1 MLQRWLRARG
11 LDGLTWADLRYD
23 LGAGLFAHR
32 TARARGHGLRDTLR
46 GDRDEPG
53 SGATYAATPAATGP
67 KVPPVTDRWS
77 PLLDVL
83 RHWRRPLVRVDAEV
97 MVRLRRRHSV
107 PATHDGEQVEI
118 PTTSWMLTERSP
130 DSDAAPYVARIAGV
144 GRRLPDTHLSTEALM
159 SRTRHHTRIDLER
172 LTGIHER
179 RVSVGDE
186 DSLTLA
192 IGAARD
198 CLARS
203 GRRAD
208 DIDLV
213 VSCSITKYRDGLVQ
227 WLEPTMS
234 LAVARAIG
242 ATGAITFDLSN
253 ACAGTLTG
261 VLVAN
266 NWVRRGAIRRA
277 LVVSG
282 EYISQLGTNAARH
295 VHSILS
301 RELASLTLGDA
312 GGAVLVERAEHGEPG
327 IGVAGFTTVADHSRL
342 CLAYPARHEAGA
354 RMFTKARAIHR
365 VAIADTPV
373 LLNEVLAAA
382 GLRIDEIDHVIP
394 HQTSARAIRTGE
406 RLVNEMLGGAPR
418 NPAVVTVDRFGNTA
432 STTHVVALVEE
443 LDAERLRAGDRVA
456 LLALAS
462 GLEIGVVLFTVDEG
476 LEACRGNGH

>member
-1 MLQRWLRARG
+1 MARSSPPPHTAAEASEARWL
-11 LDGLTWADLRYD
+11 
-23 LGAGLFAHR
+23 
-32 TARARGHGLRDTLR
+32 
-46 GDRDEPG
+46 
-53 SGATYAATPAATGP
+53 
-67 KVPPVTDRWS
+67 
-77 PLLDVL
+77 
-83 RHWRRPLVRVDAEV
+83 
-97 MVRLRRRHSV
+97 
-107 PATHDGEQVEI
+107 
-118 PTTSWMLTERSP
+118 LTERSP
-130 DSDAAPYVARIAGV
+130 DGTAAPFVARIAAV
-144 GRRLPDTHLSTEALM
+144 GRKLPPTHLTTDQLM
-159 SRTRHHTRIDLER
+159 ASTRHRTRIDLER

-179 RVSVGDE
+179 RVSRGDE
-186 DSLTLA
+186 DSVSLA

-208 DIDLV
+208 EIDLV

-227 WLEPTMS
+227 WLEPPTS

-242 ATGAITFDLSN
+242 ASNAATFDVSN

-261 VLVAN
+261 VLIAN
-266 NWVRRGAIRRA
+266 NWVRRGVIRRA

-295 VHSILS
+295 VLSILS

-312 GGAVLVERAEHGEPG
+312 GGAVLVERAEAGEAG
-327 IGVAGFTTVADHSRL
+327 ITFAGFTTVADHSRL
-342 CLAYPARHEAGA
+342 CLARPARSHAGA

-373 LLNEVLAAA
+373 LLREALDAA
-382 GLRIDEIDHVIP
+382 GLRLDEIDHVIP
-394 HQTSARAIRTGE
+394 HQTSARAIRKGE
-406 RLVNEMLGGAPR
+406 RVVNEALGGAPR
-418 NPAVVTVDRFGNTA
+418 NPAVVTVDRYGNTA

-443 LDAERLRAGDRVA
+443 LDAGRLRTGDRVA

-476 LEACRGNGH
+476 LEACRGDSH